1 MKFISWKVS
10 QAVLDISNIFPSQ
23 KDSDKVLKKIDRS
36 LITGK
41 QFKDEEEK
49 SCWNKNPEVLM
60 VKKPGDWTTVVH
72 T

>member
-10 QAVLDISNIFPSQ
+10 QAVLDISNNFPSQ
-23 KDSDKVLKKIDRS
+23 KDSDKVLKKIDRL

-49 SCWNKNPEVLM
+49 SCWNKNSEVLM
-60 VKKPGDWTTVVH
+60 VKKPGDWTTVAH